1 MFAHALSLQGVERI
15 RRAARLTAG
24 LSGAALVAFHGW
36 LLAGQFVS
44 GRLTD
49 PGVAF
54 RWLMAGALVAGLAA
68 LYRSGESIW
77 SRKGVA
83 IWVLAA
89 LLHGPAVAAA
99 ATDDAGVLS
108 LPEVVATVV
117 IQITATA
124 GALALGLWMLSWL
137 LGATDRQAT
146 IRPAVYVVSARRQ
159 SRSHRRPFSPRPPPR
174 A

>member
-1 MFAHALSLQGVERI
+1 MRAPALSLQGVERI

-36 LLAGQFVS
+36 LLTGQFVS

-49 PGVAF
+49 PGVAL

-108 LPEVVATVV
+108 LPEAVATVV

-124 GALALGLWMLSWL
+124 GALALGLWILCWL
-137 LGATDRQAT
+137 AGVTE
-146 IRPAVYVVSARRQ
+146 RPATLRPAGYVVGTPRRL
-159 SRSHRRPFSPRPPPR
+159 RPHRRPFSPRPPPR